1 LILAQA
7 KTEAL
12 TETNWNRYCY
22 EISHKEHQFQAASG
36 ANLTA
41 QANLKAQAKSKQ
53 H

>member
-12 TETNWNRYCY
+12 TETNWNKKNINCY
-22 EISHKEHQFQAASG
+22 QVANTEHELQATFE

-41 QANLKAQAKSKQ
+41 QAKT
-53 H
+53 